1 MRQQKLR
8 LITLLSNYLDGYY
21 YLTVDEA
28 ETKDNVIDLVET
40 KHTSK
45 GKIPS
50 IDDIKDGL
58 VKMHLFT
65 NLKEVKIGSNE
76 YHPNPILKLSVAGGF
91 SKDKLN
97 PKQIKLCRLLE
108 EEANTNGFQIKYE

>member
-1 MRQQKLR
+1 MSGQKAILT
-8 LITLLSNYLDGYY
+8 IKNYLGGYY

-28 ETKDNVIDLVET
+28 EIKKDSIDLIEA
-40 KHTSK
+40 KHTSL
-45 GKIPS
+45 GNLPS
-50 IDDIKDGL
+50 INDIKDGL
-58 VKMHLFT
+58 VKMNLFT

-91 SKDKLN
+91 SKDKLS